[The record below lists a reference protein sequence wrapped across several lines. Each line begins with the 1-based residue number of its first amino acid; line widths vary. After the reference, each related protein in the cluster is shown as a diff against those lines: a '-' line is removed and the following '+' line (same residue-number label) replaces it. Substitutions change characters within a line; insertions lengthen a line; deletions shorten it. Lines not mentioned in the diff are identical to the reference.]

1 MFVGDKGKILAE
13 FRGQNPRI
21 IPEKR
26 MREYQDAQ
34 QGQQGQQGQPGQPAP
49 QPAPQQDAR
58 GAQAQARA
66 DRDKVW
72 TDAFKGG
79 EPSPGNFLNAG
90 PLSDAVNLGAVALRV
105 GRRILF
111 DPESMKITNIP
122 DANKYLYREYRK
134 GWEL

>member
-1 MFVGDKGKILAE
+1 MPNEGMMFVGDKGKILAE

-34 QGQQGQQGQPGQPAP
+34 QGQQGQPAP

-58 GAQAQARA
+58 AQRA

-90 PLSDAVNLGAVALRV
+90 PLSDAINLGAVALRV

-111 DPESMKITNIP
+111 DPETMKITNIP